1 MMGLVGIC
9 VVMAIGT
16 YAIGLLPLFFHLSRN
31 GLRMLELWGS
41 GLLLGAA
48 LTVVIPEG
56 IASVY
61 KGSHICR
68 DGQPIHQDSSKLT
81 SKDLIAVCDQV
92 QLTFSVDRQMLARMH
107 THHHATTLASND
119 QQQESENDTATY
131 YPADERESNG
141 WLPSS
146 EKFLAAL
153 SGLLGLIIHAL
164 ADGIALG
171 ASIGNQD
178 ASLQVVVVLA
188 IMVHKA
194 PASIGTCTLLMSRQL
209 DSKEIRWALFVFSL
223 ATPVGALATYSVIQ
237 LFFHASGG
245 SEATINVRDV
255 GAILSFSGGT
265 FLYVAMHAVLELTAN
280 PSECP
285 LTEHSHHPHDSD
297 HPIHARCMSSMAR
310 LPSVRIPRSMQPLS
324 GQLNA
329 WLSLSLVVLGSI
341 TPRLLQLLIGD
352 HHGHVE

>member
-1 MMGLVGIC
+1 
-9 VVMAIGT
+9 MAIGT

-56 IASVY
+56 IASGRI
-61 KGSHICR
+61 K
-68 DGQPIHQDSSKLT
+68 
-81 SKDLIAVCDQV
+81 
-92 QLTFSVDRQMLARMH
+92 LTFSVDRQMLARMH
-107 THHHATTLASND
+107 THHHATALPSDD
-119 QQQESENDTATY
+119 QQQESDNETATY
-131 YPADERESNG
+131 YPTDERESSG

-153 SGLLGLIIHAL
+153 SGLLGLLIHAL

-171 ASIGNQD
+171 ASIGNED
-178 ASLQVVVVLA
+178 ASLQVVVVMA

-209 DSKEIRWALFVFSL
+209 DSREIRWALFVFSL
-223 ATPVGALATYSVIQ
+223 ATPVGALATYTAIQ
-237 LFFHASGG
+237 LFVHASGG
-245 SEATINVRDV
+245 WEATINTRDV

-265 FLYVAMHAVLELTAN
+265 FLYVAMHAVLELTAS
-280 PSECP
+280 PSESSLP
-285 LTEHSHHPHDSD
+285 EHSHHPHDSD

-310 LPSVRIPRSMQPLS
+310 LPSLRIPRSMQPLS
-324 GQLNA
+324 GQLNT
-329 WLSLSLVVLGSI
+329 WISLFLVVLGSI
-341 TPRLLQLLIGD
+341 TPRFLQLLIGD